1 MIKRFFAITLIF
13 CMLIPFGAFSEGND
27 AIFNELG
34 DFLLYADRLLEDELF
49 SIKYVEQ
56 FDQTRTQDDLLIARC
71 AVQSALREIEN
82 MSPPRMSMTD
92 DVYFSYMLEGAEVE
106 ALSLLYENLA
116 VIRDEKINVLFNVY
130 ETLLTDVYF
139 EPALDNLMKEITLH
153 RLDIEYDARD
163 YVLMTNYLLLQ
174 LKNGGNT
181 EAFWNYIR
189 ENTTVLKGEM
199 DVFYTDMKEV
209 AKMAGEN
216 LDKMEDNIDSIKV
229 LGGFEEFMLKITIE
243 AAETNDLSIFKNNR
257 TEIIGETQVF
267 PMPEWSLASDM
278 EYTYIFSEP
287 GTENLYVHTMGNEI
301 TAAPDRI
308 KITAADVTID
318 DALTYLDSLMFL
330 EYNPQYEFSSEGNVL
345 TFFMYAQRDES
356 TLNLIWTETMSES
369 GETSETEAVL
379 YLTPPAASLVP
390 YMYWK

>member
-1 MIKRFFAITLIF
+1 
-13 CMLIPFGAFSEGND
+13 MLIPFSAFSEGND

-308 KITAADVTID
+308 KITAKGITID
-318 DALTYLDSLMFL
+318 DMQIYLDSLYYL
-330 EYNPQYEFSSEGNVL
+330 EYNPVYEFVTEDSVINLYLMAEKG
-345 TFFMYAQRDES
+345 ES
-356 TLNLIWTETMSES
+356 QLMVIWNE
-369 GETSETEAVL
+369 SETII
-379 YLTPPAASLVP
+379 YLMPPAASLVP